1 MYIIVETFNAHGEPS
16 NNSIRV
22 RALPGQGFPTSLK
35 VTCSENMRYIH
46 PVGTLFKLWVT
57 PISRLGTPYLYSNYR
72 DPWQAVTREEAKLFI
87 SSQFGSTS
95 NPAFERDSAK
105 ARRPSTLR

>member
-1 MYIIVETFNAHGEPS
+1 MYIIVETYRVHGEPS

-35 VTCSENMRYIH
+35 VTCSESMRYSH
-46 PVGTLFKLWVT
+46 PVGTFFKLWVT
-57 PISRLGTPYLYSNYR
+57 PITRLGTPYIYSNYR
-72 DPWQAVTREEAKLFI
+72 DSWQAVTLEEAESFI

-95 NPAFERDSAK
+95 KPSKRDALK
-105 ARRPSTLR
+105 RAP